1 MKPSVITLIVILAVG
16 IAAIMNTYS
25 SATPSATFE
34 LAEANAGET
43 YHITGFLVKDKPF
56 EYNPIKDPNYFAFYL
71 KDKAGTVRKVVS
83 HEPKQQDFERA
94 ESVSMYGIA
103 KEDHF
108 LATKVTPKC
117 PSKYEDEQNNKT
129 GKAPSTA
136 NL

>member
-103 KEDHF
+103 KDDHF
-108 LATKVTPKC
+108 LATKVIPKC
-117 PSKYEDEQNNKT
+117 PSKYKDEQNNKA
-129 GKAPSTA
+129 GKAPSTVA
-136 NL
+136 L